1 MQKDE
6 EKKIRNERKRN
17 KGREAHLGTH
27 VSFQRVSGGNGENK
41 GWRTHSVEETVQPLT
56 TTMSLIESAKGVV
69 HKLFAINPHSAQ
81 MA

>member
-1 MQKDE
+1 MKKDE
-6 EKKIRNERKRN
+6 EKKKTNERKRN
-17 KGREAHLGTH
+17 KGKHIWGHTSVFNGFLVAMEKTRD
-27 VSFQRVSGGNGENK
+27 GG
-41 GWRTHSVEETVQPLT
+41 HSVEETVQTLT

>member
-1 MQKDE
+1 MKKDE
-6 EKKIRNERKRN
+6 ENKERKNEQKRN
-17 KGREAHLGTH
+17 KEAHLGTH

-41 GWRTHSVEETVQPLT
+41 GWRKHSVEETVQPLT